1 MKIVCSFLVL
11 MVAASGF
18 AQNGGGD
25 TRAVFKYHIK
35 KTVAPVKLD
44 AVIGEN
50 EWDNHELITNFF
62 NHWPNDQG
70 RAQNQTEVKMTYDDQ
85 NLYVL
90 AKCFDKEERI
100 VQSLVRDSDDDYW
113 GSDNFSVVFDPV
125 NTKQS
130 GFMFGVTAGGAEL
143 EGSLTIQGSQTR
155 LSENWDNKW
164 ASKTAQYHD
173 FWIVEIAIPFKTLRY
188 NANQSSWGVNFI
200 RGDKQNNAYTTWT
213 QFPVNF
219 NGISMNYMGALEWDQ
234 SPEKAKGTFILNP
247 YVTSS
252 SIRDYEDTDQEEAQL
267 DNDLGGEVK
276 IALTSSLN
284 LDLTLFPDF
293 SNADVDQQVTNITR
307 FDIFLPEQR
316 NFFLE
321 NNDIFSNFGTYD
333 IKPFFSRR
341 IGIMEGEA
349 IPIDFG
355 GRLTGNITPNLRIG
369 VMNIQTRRTEEF
381 AAQNYSVAAFQQKVL
396 KRSVVKGMFINRL
409 ATSNTEELEYSR
421 NAGLEFSY
429 ISESGRLN
437 NTFMYHTSLTPENY
451 DDTYFYGFEGNYTSK
466 RFRTGWTL
474 NVVGENYITE
484 LGVNPRLE
492 NYNAETE
499 ETIRVGYTLINPWV
513 RYLTFVEGEN
523 KKLNYHGLRTW
534 HNLYL
539 NSDGTF
545 NESQN
550 NLGYDFEYRN
560 TSRMTLLA
568 RYRKVDLL
576 FPTSLLGDDYTPIP
590 SANYSFAWAELRY
603 SSDVRKKFVW
613 NTNLAYG
620 DFFNGNRLGAMVQ
633 GSYRLRP
640 WGSFGLTYDYNNIQ
654 LAEGFG
660 QDNLHLVR
668 LNGNISFSNKL
679 FFSNVL
685 QYNSQGDNFS
695 VFSRLQW
702 RYSPMSDIFLIF
714 NENHDTVGSGI
725 KNRSVVLKVTY
736 WL

>member
-1 MKIVCSFLVL
+1 MRIVCSVFLLFTFLV
-11 MVAASGF
+11 GF
-18 AQNGGGD
+18 SQNGGGD
-25 TRAVFKYHIK
+25 TRTLFKYHIK
-35 KTVAPVKLD
+35 KAISPVKVD
-44 AVIGEN
+44 AVISEK
-50 EWDNHELITNFF
+50 EWDAHELATSFF
-62 NHWPNDQG
+62 NHWPNDTGQ
-70 RAQNQTEVKMTYDDQ
+70 AQNQTEVRMTYDNQ

-90 AKCFDKEERI
+90 AKCYDKGQRI
-100 VQSLVRDSDDDYW
+100 VQSLVRDNDDDYW
-113 GSDNFSVVFDPV
+113 GSDNFSVVLDPV

-143 EGSLTIQGSQTR
+143 EGSLTIEGAQTW

-164 ASKTAQYHD
+164 SSKTAQYQG
-173 FWIVEIAIPFKTLRY
+173 FWVVEIAIPFKTLRY
-188 NANQSSWGVNFI
+188 NANQYDWGINFI

-219 NGISMNYMGALEWDQ
+219 NGVSMNYMGSLEWDQ

-252 SIRDYEDTDQEEAQL
+252 SLRDYEDTEQQEAQL
-267 DNDLGGEVK
+267 KSDLGGEVK
-276 IALTSSLN
+276 VALTSSLN

-307 FDIFLPEQR
+307 FNIFLPEQR

-341 IGIMEGEA
+341 IGIMDGEA

-355 GRLTGNITPNLRIG
+355 ARLTGNVSPNLRIG
-369 VMNIQTRRTEEF
+369 AMNIQTRSTDEF

-396 KRSVVKGMFINRL
+396 KRSVVKGLFMNRI
-409 ATSNTEELEYSR
+409 ATSNTQELEYSR

-429 ISESGRLN
+429 VSESGRLN
-437 NTFMYHTSLTPENY
+437 NTFMYHTSLTSENY
-451 DDTYFYGFEGNYTSK
+451 ENTHFYGFEGYYSSK

-474 NVVGENYITE
+474 NVVGENFITE
-484 LGVNPRLE
+484 LGINPRLE

-499 ETIRVGYTLINPWV
+499 ETVRVGYTLINPWV

-550 NLGYDFEYRN
+550 NLGYDFEYKN

-576 FPTSLLGDDYTPIP
+576 FPTSLLGDDFTPIP
-590 SANYSFAWAELRY
+590 SADYSFLWSELRF
-603 SSDVRKKFVW
+603 SSDVRKTFVW

-620 DFFNGNRLGAMVQ
+620 QFFNGNRLGALVQ
-633 GSYRLRP
+633 GSFRLRP

-654 LAEGFG
+654 LSDGFG
-660 QDNLHLVR
+660 KDDLHLMR
-668 LNGNISFSNKL
+668 FNGNISFSNKL
-679 FFSNVL
+679 FMSNVL

-714 NENHDTVGSGI
+714 NENYDTVGSGI
-725 KNRSVVLKVTY
+725 KNRSIVLKVTY